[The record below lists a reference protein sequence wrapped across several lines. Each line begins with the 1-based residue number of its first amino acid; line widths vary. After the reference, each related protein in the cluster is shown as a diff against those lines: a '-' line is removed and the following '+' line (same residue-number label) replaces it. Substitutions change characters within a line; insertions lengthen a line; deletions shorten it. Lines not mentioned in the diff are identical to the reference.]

1 MSFDW
6 SENDDRTFSSPQP
19 IKCQYSFA
27 PVYVNNTSKMA
38 LHPGCI
44 LHSNQSDF
52 NEKNDNRTVNE
63 ANFLYRAEERAC
75 DCLFKGYAHNFVT

>member
-44 LHSNQSDF
+44 LHSNQPDF
-52 NEKNDNRTVNE
+52 NEK
-63 ANFLYRAEERAC
+63 
-75 DCLFKGYAHNFVT
+75 K